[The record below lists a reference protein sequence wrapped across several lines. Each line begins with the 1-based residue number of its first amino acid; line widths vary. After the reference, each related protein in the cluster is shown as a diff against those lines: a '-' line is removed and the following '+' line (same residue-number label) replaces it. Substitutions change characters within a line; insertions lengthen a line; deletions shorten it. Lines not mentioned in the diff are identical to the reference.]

1 MGNYRRSNSTKLVI
15 FSFFHFIPFDF
26 QDLSSYISSVVHEI
40 SGKDMNPE
48 SDMRKRI
55 RLKKLFPLGIWEFS
69 FSLGICS
76 VLFNGG

>member
-1 MGNYRRSNSTKLVI
+1 MAKQLDSML
-15 FSFFHFIPFDF
+15 
-26 QDLSSYISSVVHEI
+26 LMVVLAGFEGRESQTINKEGQLFMRI

-55 RLKKLFPLGIWEFS
+55 RFKKIFPLGIWEFS

>member
-1 MGNYRRSNSTKLVI
+1 MAKQLDSML
-15 FSFFHFIPFDF
+15 
-26 QDLSSYISSVVHEI
+26 LMVVLAGFEGRESQTINKEGQLFMRI

-76 VLFNGG
+76 VMFNGG